1 MRKFLYLTAVML
13 FVGSFN
19 AHAQF
24 SVDEQ
29 THTKEGEVKFA
40 DPAAAATYGAKLEK
54 LVEGDADF
62 SAEDAGMGVL
72 QYRLTHTSAMGAM
85 ATLQLPS
92 YSMAICYPSDQWLST
107 QLVEGGTQ
115 VIMNPEG
122 DEAKG
127 HILFFDSSWS
137 VFVRLVCI
145 YNAAK

>member
-1 MRKFLYLTAVML
+1 MYVPE
-13 FVGSFN
+13 VS
-19 AHAQF
+19 
-24 SVDEQ
+24 
-29 THTKEGEVKFA
+29 GEVKFA

-145 YNAAK
+145 YNAAQ